1 MYRENMSEEKATTE
15 DMWTPYKELQSLV
28 ERYIT
33 SPPTTHDLQ
42 YHEFTEALRNHK
54 QNFLALLNN
63 PPPNIN
69 NREEIKKGAIEGI
82 TLPGLGYQLL
92 SKELVDET
100 LIISDMYQLNEFMAL
115 DLLCTAQLQM
125 PHHPGLPRGLTA
137 ILLYYDGKKALTSTL
152 RMLVQARLGYSW
164 EINAPIALLKHIT
177 KYTNELEKVGLLERI
192 LSLLESMDPLKE
204 QELLEK
210 NRALGG
216 PKHCYMVMKLYNDC
230 RQDLAD
236 ILYLWSAQSSLP
248 NEILFHLISFLQ
260 TRQIVFDANEE
271 GPDKITLALTMSVL
285 NAINFSSI
293 HSRENGEGAITFVI
307 TPKNNFHLVVCYAI
321 HYFFPELI
329 NSMPLIAK
337 RAHEELYKKL
347 SANDSW
353 ENPGLCGV
361 IQFAFAVALATIKT
375 VTSIQQLNIT
385 TEDENLLEAALS
397 NKCFHF
403 MAEVLFKNKSI
414 YYEEFYLRYFHSL
427 ISDFIL
433 LMPLKVKDLRN
444 RADEYMRLIQP
455 FQQGG
460 LEPPLN
466 LDNHFEYLMLTVTEL
481 YKEDPLKLDLVMD
494 YWCYHSDSM
503 HVSAPVYINRLSSRQ
518 VALFKFVRLAGE
530 ILPAG
535 LFVPYLKMIASL
547 ASSPQ
552 AARQAFNFLKPNGT
566 SGSTTIS
573 WDHFF
578 NSLGRYYIN
587 LRKELPPSQDTVYR
601 QRSHPKGIAS
611 EEIKGLEAVLLVVQV
626 IAKNDEMSR
635 IAICD
640 HPGWKVIPS
649 LIGLVSCGIPIPLK
663 AVLIR
668 TLAAL
673 ARSLESSSTIWQS
686 LEAAQILST
695 IPTISSYQPRGV
707 QTELEEIESKKDEYP
722 LTRAMLELLDVL
734 TDYSIP
740 LLLGMGQ
747 RSPGLDP
754 YLYFIINTVFLKF
767 HTRSYKNPAEKWEVA
782 EACLKIISKLVKQY
796 EPTVEDFTG
805 NQLKLLSGT
814 SVNPVPGYRIMTQL
828 YSKSELL
835 HVILYVLDKGCCNF
849 DTYEPF
855 AGKKNLEH
863 CTLYCLEI
871 LERGLKIQHSY
882 MSISAKSTH
891 KILTGLSRLLL
902 EVHPQSKKPDYMINV
917 AKYVSYSSWLP
928 QHAFYA
934 VGIIHEVTNE
944 PGADSELLST
954 FTATPTLATDIRHGF
969 VECLDADIV
978 VDEDSE
984 STEKQYIGS
993 CKERILL
1000 LMMHCI
1006 TRPTPNLAH
1015 YLLGFKITKDIK
1027 KTILHQPGG
1036 ILGFPRTCIH
1046 SILGILEQSLE
1057 RGRDKIT
1064 EACYSFLHTLAAND
1078 KTSVTVLRFLRT
1090 SVNQDFVQRH
1100 LSKLPFEGQNKATE
1114 LGCMSGLLKI
1124 AAIELRVAG
1133 GSLQNSLVQRL
1144 VGTFDQEKGQII
1156 PSQKLLMDLLHYIE
1170 FQLQEESP
1178 PSLDLYG
1185 PGDIELLF
1193 ERSSVPATLIGGPR
1207 LIDIRKLQSNLRAEL
1222 AVTQGGATAA
1232 ERNLMQR
1239 SNSEKQRILRYALSK
1254 NQTKLLAYA
1263 TVKFVEG
1270 WCQITEILFCVAT
1283 NQQLA
1288 TPRKHLL
1295 LNLTHDLLQ
1304 KMTSCEALSEI
1315 KTLVSGTVLMLLVH
1329 LRNSFI
1335 SQMDSKFPSSPSN
1348 TTTMK
1353 IILSHILQW
1362 ILNAG
1367 ASSQKVVTHLYAAL
1381 LNLLCVIGLEKPE
1394 TTNILD
1400 LMYVSQL
1407 DNTVNRIMSVQERSH
1422 RYAAIQVINSFGN
1435 QLMDSLCHNCS
1446 GGHDICKML
1455 ALSCLDKILEL
1466 DYENAWIMYLT
1477 RRGYLK
1483 YMIDSLLESDN
1494 MLRSML
1500 RPEPPSL
1507 RPLYLYE
1514 AKMATFCRMASTRL
1528 GAESLLENKILS
1540 CMSSMVVFDNHPDV
1554 HIEFEGGDNS
1564 FIPSTGQRYQQIF
1577 LPALYLCDAL
1587 LTTLGT
1593 ENQSCAIQVCGFLQ
1607 SHREIIESVLRNAL
1621 PKANALFLKE
1631 IACLTGVIS
1640 RSANIDMYKLVDE
1653 ELAKSE
1659 FDDRKFEDSTGIR
1672 ELHGHLYRLQKLM
1685 LSLLCKFQLQSP
1697 PVRLS
1702 HEETDANQ
1710 QHIFCVQIVANIMLY
1725 TRNQMQHSRMDQ
1737 RIRNVLFEPHLSQKS
1752 GGREDRMKNS
1762 SSGVH
1767 LGIIVDQL
1775 VSVTNLLHTEVSH
1788 IDTLIKKSAIVRE
1801 MRTTELKEY
1810 MSEEEAKLDTQ
1821 KQRVIV
1827 EQRLNR
1833 WIKEKR
1839 QSIKYCSLIIEHAL
1853 YILWSHLDFY
1863 MIQVVSR
1870 HSRMQVSSG
1879 GIGEDM
1885 VAWKVSSETLME
1897 LKQGFVST
1905 FTHSFITQLLNID
1918 NEYATVDRNF
1928 IEVLVRR
1935 IKSLLIIVE

>member
-1 MYRENMSEEKATTE
+1 MSEEKGTTE

-33 SPPTTHDLQ
+33 SSPTTHDLQ
-42 YHEFTEALRNHK
+42 YHEFIEALRNHR
-54 QNFLALLNN
+54 QNFLTLLKN
-63 PPPNIN
+63 PPPNAN
-69 NREEIKKGAIEGI
+69 SREEITKGAIEGI

-100 LIISDMYQLNEFMAL
+100 LIISDMYELNEFMAL

-125 PHHPGLPRGLTA
+125 SHHPGLPRGLTA

-152 RMLVQARLGYSW
+152 RMLVQARMGHSW
-164 EINAPIALLKHIT
+164 KIDAPIALLRHIT
-177 KYTNELEKVGLLERI
+177 EYTNKLEKDGLLHRI
-192 LSLLESMDPLKE
+192 VSLLETMDPLKE

-216 PKHCYMVMKLYNDC
+216 SKHRYMVMKLYNDS

-248 NEILFHLISFLQ
+248 NEILFHLVPYLQ
-260 TRQIVFDANEE
+260 TKQIVSEAGEG
-271 GPDKITLALTMSVL
+271 GPDKVTLAIIMSVL
-285 NAINFSSI
+285 NAINFSSL
-293 HSRENGEGAITFVI
+293 HSRENGE
-307 TPKNNFHLVVCYAI
+307 
-321 HYFFPELI
+321 ELI
-329 NSMPLIAK
+329 NSMPLIAE
-337 RAHEELYKKL
+337 RGAHEELYKKL
-347 SANDSW
+347 SANVSW
-353 ENPGLCGV
+353 ENAGLCGV

-375 VTSIQQLNIT
+375 ASSVQLLNIT
-385 TEDENLLEAALS
+385 TEDERLLETALS

-403 MAEVLFKNKSI
+403 MAEVLFKNKII
-414 YYEEFYLRYFHSL
+414 YYEEFYIRYFHSL

-433 LMPLKVKDLRN
+433 LMPMKVKELRN
-444 RADEYMRLIQP
+444 RADESMRLIQAY
-455 FQQGG
+455 QQEGI
-460 LEPPLN
+460 EPPLN
-466 LDNHFEYLMLTVTEL
+466 LDNHFEYLMLTVAEL

-494 YWCYHSDSM
+494 YWCHHSDST
-503 HVSAPVYINRLSSRQ
+503 HASAPAYINRLPSRQ

-578 NSLGRYYIN
+578 SSLSRYYIN

-601 QRSHPKGIAS
+601 QRSHLKGITP
-611 EEIKGLEAVLLVVQV
+611 EEVKGLESVLLVVQV

-640 HPGWKVIPS
+640 HPGWKVLPS
-649 LIGLVSCGIPIPLK
+649 LIGLVSCGISIPLK

-673 ARSLESSSTIWQS
+673 AKSPESSSTVWQS

-734 TDYSIP
+734 TDFPIP
-740 LLLGMGQ
+740 RLLGMGQ
-747 RSPGLDP
+747 RNPGFDP
-754 YLYFIINTVFLKF
+754 YLHFIINTVFLKF

-782 EACLKIISKLVKQY
+782 EGCLKIFSKLIKQY
-796 EPTVEDFTG
+796 EPAVEDFTG
-805 NQLKLLSGT
+805 CKVELQSGET
-814 SVNPVPGYRIMTQL
+814 TVVNSAPGYHIMTQL
-828 YSKSELL
+828 HSKSELL

-849 DTYEPF
+849 DIYEPF
-855 AGKKNLEH
+855 PGKKNLENA
-863 CTLYCLEI
+863 TLYCLEI
-871 LERGLKIQHSY
+871 LERGLKTQHSY
-882 MSISAKSTH
+882 MSQLAAAKSIH

-902 EVHPQSKKPDYMINV
+902 EVDPQSKKPDYMINV
-917 AKYVSYSSWLP
+917 AKYIFYSSWLP
-928 QHAFYA
+928 QHAFHA
-934 VGIIHEVTNE
+934 VGVIHEVTNE

-954 FTATPTLATDIRHGF
+954 FTATPTLATHIRHGF
-969 VECLDADIV
+969 VECLDADIIL
-978 VDEDSE
+978 DDDNE
-984 STEKQYIGS
+984 SNEKQYTGS

-1000 LMMHCI
+1000 LMMHSI

-1015 YLLGFKITKDIK
+1015 YLLGFDINIKDIK
-1027 KTILHQPGG
+1027 KTILQQPG
-1036 ILGFPRTCIH
+1036 ILGFPRTCLH

-1064 EACYSFLHTLAAND
+1064 EACYCFLHTLAANN
-1078 KTSVTVLRFLRT
+1078 KTSVPVLRFLRT
-1090 SVNQDFVQRH
+1090 SINQDFVQRH

-1114 LGCMSGLLKI
+1114 LGCMSWLLKI

-1133 GSLQNSLVQRL
+1133 GSLQNLLVQRL
-1144 VGTFDQEKGQII
+1144 VGNFGQEKGQIV

-1170 FQLQEESP
+1170 FQLQLEP
-1178 PSLDLYG
+1178 PLVLDFFDPSQVEMVLG
-1185 PGDIELLF
+1185 
-1193 ERSSVPATLIGGPR
+1193 RCSVPVTLIGGPR
-1207 LIDIRKLQSNLRAEL
+1207 LIDIRKLHSLITEEL
-1222 AVTQGGATAA
+1222 AVTQNSATATQ
-1232 ERNLMQR
+1232 RNLMQQ
-1239 SNSEKQRILRYALSK
+1239 EVQRILQHALK
-1254 NQTKLLAYA
+1254 RNQIKLLSYA

-1270 WCQITEILFCVAT
+1270 WCQTTEILFCVAT
-1283 NQQLA
+1283 NQQLPTA
-1288 TPRKHLL
+1288 QKQHLL
-1295 LNLTHDLLQ
+1295 LNLSHDLLQ

-1335 SQMDSKFPSSPSN
+1335 TQTDNESFPSSPSN
-1348 TTTMK
+1348 TTMMK
-1353 IILSHILQW
+1353 IILSHVLQW

-1367 ASSQKVVTHLYAAL
+1367 ASSQKVITHLYAAL
-1381 LNLLCVIGLEKPE
+1381 LNFLCVIGLEKSE
-1394 TTNILD
+1394 STNIVD
-1400 LMYVSQL
+1400 FMYVSQL
-1407 DNTVNRIMSVQERSH
+1407 DSTVNRVMPVQERSH
-1422 RYAAIQVINSFGN
+1422 RYATIQVINSFGN
-1435 QLMDSLCHNCS
+1435 QLMDILCHNCS
-1446 GGHDICKML
+1446 GGHDVCKML

-1466 DYENAWIMYLT
+1466 DYDNAWIIYLT
-1477 RRGYLK
+1477 SRGYLK
-1483 YMIDSLLESDN
+1483 HMIDSLLESDN
-1494 MLRSML
+1494 MLRYML
-1500 RPEPPSL
+1500 QPEPPTL

-1540 CMSSMVVFDNHPDV
+1540 CMSSMVVFDHHPDV
-1554 HIEFEGGDNS
+1554 HIGFEGGDYS
-1564 FIPSTGQRYQQIF
+1564 FIPSIGQRYQQIF
-1577 LPALYLCDAL
+1577 LPALYFCDAL

-1607 SHREIIESVLRNAL
+1607 SHRDTIEMVLRNAF
-1621 PKANALFLKE
+1621 PKANTLFLKE

-1653 ELAKSE
+1653 ELTRTE
-1659 FDDRKFEDSTGIR
+1659 FDDRLLEDVTGIR
-1672 ELHGHLYRLQKLM
+1672 ELRAHLYRLQKLM
-1685 LSLLCKFQLQSP
+1685 LSLLCKFQLQP
-1697 PVRLS
+1697 PPIRLS
-1702 HEETDANQ
+1702 HEQTDANQ
-1710 QHIFCVQIVANIMLY
+1710 QHIFSVQIVANIMLY

-1737 RIRNVLFEPHLSQKS
+1737 KIRNVLFEPHLTPKP
-1752 GGREDRMKNS
+1752 GGREDRMKDTS
-1762 SSGVH
+1762 GGVH
-1767 LGIIVDQL
+1767 LGTIVDQL
-1775 VSVTNLLHTEVSH
+1775 VSVTNLLHSELPQ
-1788 IDTLIKKSAIVRE
+1788 IDTLIKKSAIVGE
-1801 MRTTELKEY
+1801 MSTTELKEY
-1810 MSEEEAKLDTQ
+1810 MSEEEAKLDVQ

-1833 WIKEKR
+1833 WVKEKR
-1839 QSIKYCSLIIEHAL
+1839 QCIKYCSLIIEHAL

-1879 GIGEDM
+1879 GIDEDM

-1897 LKQGFVST
+1897 LKQGLVST
-1905 FTHSFITQLLNID
+1905 FTDSFITQLLD
-1918 NEYATVDRNF
+1918 THSEYATVDHSF
-1928 IEVLVRR
+1928 IEALVRR
-1935 IKSLLIIVE
+1935 IKRLLQFIIVQ

>member
-1 MYRENMSEEKATTE
+1 MSEEKGTTE

-33 SPPTTHDLQ
+33 SSPTTHDLQ
-42 YHEFTEALRNHK
+42 YHEFTEALRNHR
-54 QNFLALLNN
+54 QNFLTLLKN
-63 PPPNIN
+63 PPPNVN
-69 NREEIKKGAIEGI
+69 SREEITKGATI
-82 TLPGLGYQLL
+82 PSLGHQLFRVP
-92 SKELVDET
+92 KELVDET
-100 LIISDMYQLNEFMAL
+100 IIISDMYELNEFMAL

-125 PHHPGLPRGLTA
+125 SHHPNLPRGLTA

-152 RMLVQARLGYSW
+152 RMLIQARMGHSW
-164 EINAPIALLKHIT
+164 KIDAPIALLRHIT
-177 KYTNELEKVGLLERI
+177 EYTNKLQEDGLLDRI
-192 LSLLESMDPLKE
+192 LSLLEKMDPVKE

-216 PKHCYMVMKLYNDC
+216 PKHRYMVMKLYNDS

-236 ILYLWSAQSSLP
+236 ILYLWSAQSALP
-248 NEILFHLISFLQ
+248 NSILFHLLSLLQ
-260 TRQIVFDANEE
+260 TKQIEPEASER
-271 GPDKITLALTMSVL
+271 GLDKVTLAILMSVL
-285 NAINFSSI
+285 NAINLSSL
-293 HSRENGEGAITFVI
+293 HSRENGEEF
-307 TPKNNFHLVVCYAI
+307 
-321 HYFFPELI
+321 I
-329 NSMPLIAK
+329 NSMPLIAE
-337 RAHEELYKKL
+337 RGAHEELYQKL
-347 SANDSW
+347 ISTNINW
-353 ENPGLCGV
+353 ECAELRGIV
-361 IQFAFAVALATIKT
+361 QFAFAVALTTIKT
-375 VTSIQQLNIT
+375 ASNIQALNIT
-385 TEDENLLEAALS
+385 TEDESLLEAALS

-403 MAEVLFKNKSI
+403 MAKVLFKNKSI
-414 YYEEFYLRYFHSL
+414 YQEEFYLRYFHSL

-433 LMPLKVKDLRN
+433 LMPLKVKDLRS
-444 RADEYMRLIQP
+444 RADESMRLIQAY
-455 FQQGG
+455 QQEGI
-460 LEPPLN
+460 EPPLN
-466 LDNHFEYLMLTVTEL
+466 LDNHFEYLMLTVAEL

-494 YWCYHSDSM
+494 YWCHHSDST
-503 HVSAPVYINRLSSRQ
+503 HASASAYINRLPSRQ

-552 AARQAFNFLKPNGT
+552 AARQAFNFLKPNGS

-578 NSLGRYYIN
+578 NSLSRYYIN

-601 QRSHPKGIAS
+601 QRSHPKGITP
-611 EEIKGLEAVLLVVQV
+611 EEVKGLEAVLLVVQV

-640 HPGWKVIPS
+640 HPGWKVLPS
-649 LIGLVSCGIPIPLK
+649 LIGLVSCGISIPLK
-663 AVLIR
+663 GVLIR

-673 ARSLESSSTIWQS
+673 AKSPESSSTVWQS
-686 LEAAQILST
+686 LETAQILST

-734 TDYSIP
+734 TDFP
-740 LLLGMGQ
+740 VPRLLGMGQ
-747 RSPGLDP
+747 RNPGFDP
-754 YLYFIINTVFLKF
+754 YLHFIINTVFLKF

-782 EACLKIISKLVKQY
+782 EACLKIFSKLIKQY
-796 EPTVEDFTG
+796 EPAAEDFTG
-805 NQLKLLSGT
+805 CKVELQSGET
-814 SVNPVPGYRIMTQL
+814 TVVNSAPGYHIMTQL
-828 YSKSELL
+828 HSKSELL
-835 HVILYVLDKGCCNF
+835 HVILYVLDKGCTNF
-849 DTYEPF
+849 DNYEPF
-855 AGKKNLEH
+855 SGKSNLENG
-863 CTLYCLEI
+863 TLYCLEI
-871 LERGLKIQHSY
+871 LERGLKTQHDYYTAQS
-882 MSISAKSTH
+882 SAAKSIH

-902 EVHPQSKKPDYMINV
+902 EVDPQSKKPDYMINV

-928 QHAFYA
+928 QHAFHA
-934 VGIIHEVTNE
+934 VGVIHEVSNE

-954 FTATPTLATDIRHGF
+954 FTATPTLSTTIRHSF
-969 VECLDADIV
+969 VECLDADIAL
-978 VDEDSE
+978 DEDTDSN
-984 STEKQYIGS
+984 EKQYTGS

-1000 LMMHCI
+1000 LMMQSI
-1006 TRPTPNLAH
+1006 TRPSPNLSH
-1015 YLLGFKITKDIK
+1015 YLLGFEISKNIR
-1027 KTILHQPGG
+1027 KTVLQQPG
-1036 ILGFPRTCIH
+1036 ILGFPRTCLH

-1064 EACYSFLHTLAAND
+1064 EACYCFLHTLTAIN
-1078 KTSVTVLRFLRT
+1078 KTSVPVLRFLRT

-1114 LGCMSGLLKI
+1114 LGCMSWLLKI

-1144 VGTFDQEKGQII
+1144 VGNFGQEKGQIV

-1170 FQLQEESP
+1170 FQLQLE
-1178 PSLDLYG
+1178 PSLSLDFFDPSQVEMVLG
-1185 PGDIELLF
+1185 
-1193 ERSSVPATLIGGPR
+1193 RCSVPVALIGGPR
-1207 LIDIRKLQSNLRAEL
+1207 LIDIRKLHSLITEEL
-1222 AVTQGGATAA
+1222 AVTQSSATATQ
-1232 ERNLMQR
+1232 RNLMQQ
-1239 SNSEKQRILRYALSK
+1239 EVQKILTHTLKR
-1254 NQTKLLAYA
+1254 NQTKLLSYA

-1270 WCQITEILFCVAT
+1270 WCQTTEILFCVAT
-1283 NQQLA
+1283 NQQLP
-1288 TPRKHLL
+1288 TPQKQNLL
-1295 LNLTHDLLQ
+1295 LNLSHDLLQ

-1335 SQMDSKFPSSPSN
+1335 TDTDSESFPSSPSN
-1348 TTTMK
+1348 TTMMK

-1367 ASSQKVVTHLYAAL
+1367 ASSQKVITHLYAAL
-1381 LNLLCVIGLEKPE
+1381 LNFLCVIGLEKSE
-1394 TTNILD
+1394 TTNIID

-1407 DNTVNRIMSVQERSH
+1407 DNSVNRVMPVQERSH
-1422 RYAAIQVINSFGN
+1422 RYATIQVINSFGD
-1435 QLMDSLCHNCS
+1435 QLMDILCHNCS
-1446 GGHDICKML
+1446 GGHDVCKML

-1466 DYENAWIMYLT
+1466 DYDNAWIIYLT
-1477 RRGYLK
+1477 SRGYLK
-1483 YMIDSLLESDN
+1483 HMIDSLLESDN
-1494 MLRSML
+1494 MLRYML
-1500 RPEPPSL
+1500 QPEVQTL

-1528 GAESLLENKILS
+1528 GAENLLENKILS
-1540 CMSSMVVFDNHPDV
+1540 CMSSMVVFDHHPDV
-1554 HIEFEGGDNS
+1554 HIAFEGGDYS
-1564 FIPSTGQRYQQIF
+1564 FIPSIGQRYQQIF

-1607 SHREIIESVLRNAL
+1607 SHRDTVEMVLRNAF
-1621 PKANALFLKE
+1621 PKANTLFLKE

-1653 ELAKSE
+1653 ELARRD
-1659 FDDRKFEDSTGIR
+1659 FDNRQLEDASGMR
-1672 ELHGHLYRLQKLM
+1672 ELRAHLYRLQKLM
-1685 LSLLCKFQLQSP
+1685 LSLLYKFQLQSA

-1710 QHIFCVQIVANIMLY
+1710 RHISCVQIVANIMLY

-1737 RIRNVLFEPHLSQKS
+1737 KIRNVLFEPRLTSKPGS
-1752 GGREDRMKNS
+1752 REERMKDIS
-1762 SSGVH
+1762 GGVH
-1767 LGIIVDQL
+1767 LGTIVDQL
-1775 VSVTNLLHTEVSH
+1775 VSVTNLLHTELPH
-1788 IDTLIKKSAIVRE
+1788 IDTLIKKSAIVGE
-1801 MRTTELKEY
+1801 MRMTELKEY
-1810 MSEEEAKLDTQ
+1810 MSEEEAELDVQ

-1833 WIKEKR
+1833 WVKEKR
-1839 QSIKYCSLIIEHAL
+1839 QTIKYCSLIIEHAL

-1879 GIGEDM
+1879 SIDEDM
-1885 VAWKVSSETLME
+1885 VSWKVSSETLME
-1897 LKQGFVST
+1897 LKQVRREKACEGDANLEANIREPKMEDVMDNESDKEIC
-1905 FTHSFITQLLNID
+1905 SEPYLLNI
-1918 NEYATVDRNF
+1918 
-1928 IEVLVRR
+1928 
-1935 IKSLLIIVE
+1935 KCIININIVMA